1 MNYFSR
7 PYRSLSHQRILHAS
21 IALLFAAGSVCTV
34 PRASAQA
41 SGLAGLL
48 EEPSPILHSSSQ
60 GYLGVLVGDVDSDS
74 AAKLKLKDVRG
85 AVITLIDH
93 DAPAAQAG
101 IRINDVVVQVNGQT
115 VESAEAFTRMLR
127 EIPAGS

>member
-60 GYLGVLVGDVDSDS
+60 GYLGVLVGDVDPMDVQER
-74 AAKLKLKDVRG
+74 AAAYTPVPGGVGPLTISMLMANTV
-85 AVITLIDH
+85 
-93 DAPAAQAG
+93 AA
-101 IRINDVVVQVNGQT
+101 
-115 VESAEAFTRMLR
+115 AEAK
-127 EIPAGS
+127 AGPVRC